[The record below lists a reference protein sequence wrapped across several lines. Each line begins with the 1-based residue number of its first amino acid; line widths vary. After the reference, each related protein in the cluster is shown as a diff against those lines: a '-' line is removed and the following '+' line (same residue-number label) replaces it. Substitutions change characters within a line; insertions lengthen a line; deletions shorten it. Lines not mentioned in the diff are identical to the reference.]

1 MKSIIQISP
10 TYPPDIG
17 GVGNYTKILSE
28 CLLIKGIKSQI
39 LISDY
44 LGKKN
49 KKQIL
54 FGKKNKSLYSLLE
67 HYDCQNVILHYSG
80 YGYANRGLCFSLIKS
95 LEKWKQDKKK
105 RRLITIFH
113 EIYAKGPF
121 YRMSFWTSIFQ
132 KYLAKKLFKLSNISL
147 VTSKQNKFILSSLY
161 NNKKKII
168 YTNVFSNIGELKKN
182 KILKTRKNKGIIF
195 GNNFQ
200 KELLYKDILFNKI
213 KYENL
218 LNKMSIKEIIDIG
231 PKINLSKK
239 INFKNININRVGIM
253 SKKNISSLLENS
265 KIGLVFYPV
274 GQMTKSGIV
283 AAYASHGMIIVNFCN
298 EEIFKT
304 NEFIAGL
311 NYISKLNKY
320 SKNDLQKI
328 STESFK
334 RYKKNSLFRTTKII
348 IENLNL

>member
-10 TYPPDIG
+10 TYPPNLG
-17 GVGNYTKILSE
+17 GVGNYAKILSDYLSIE
-28 CLLIKGIKSQI
+28 GIKSQI

-44 LGKKN
+44 LGKRN
-49 KKQIL
+49 NKQIL
-54 FGKKNKSLYSLLE
+54 FGKKNKSLESIL
-67 HYDCQNVILHYSG
+67 DQNNSQNIILHYSG
-80 YGYANRGLCFSLIKS
+80 YGYAKRGLCFTLIKS
-95 LEKWKQDKKK
+95 LENWKQNKKNRK
-105 RRLITIFH
+105 LITIFH

-121 YRMSFWTSIFQ
+121 YRISFWTSIFQ
-132 KYLAKKLFKLSNISL
+132 KYLAKKLFNLSDVSL
-147 VTSKQNKFILSSLY
+147 VTSKYNKFILASLY

-200 KELLYKDILFNKI
+200 KELLYKDILFNKM

-231 PKINLSKK
+231 PKINISKK
-239 INFKNININRVGIM
+239 INFKNIKINRVGII
-253 SKKNISSLLENS
+253 SKKYISSLLKSS
-265 KIGLVFYPV
+265 KVGLVFYPV
-274 GQMTKSGIV
+274 GQMTKSGII

-298 EEIFKT
+298 EAIVKT

-311 NYISKLNKY
+311 NYISKLNKS

-328 STESFK
+328 SNEVFK
-334 RYKKNSLFRTTKII
+334 LYQKNNLFRTVKII
-348 IENLNL
+348 IKNLNL